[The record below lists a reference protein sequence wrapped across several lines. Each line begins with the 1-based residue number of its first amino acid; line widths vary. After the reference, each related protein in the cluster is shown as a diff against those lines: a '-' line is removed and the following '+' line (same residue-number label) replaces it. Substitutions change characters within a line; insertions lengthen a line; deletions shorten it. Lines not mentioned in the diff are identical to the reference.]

1 MAYEQEHPLING
13 ASNNTAASTPDT
25 LGGGWIFASLSSSTD
40 VDYFKVST
48 VSAALI
54 RLDLSNLLVTDTA
67 YWNLSLLNSSG
78 DYVTS
83 VSSSVNGVPLVEGA
97 NTGTTLAVNG
107 LTSAVPVGSRF
118 TFSTNAADTTIY
130 TVTSATT
137 PNSGTSTLT
146 LDQAV
151 PSGLVANT
159 ALSFD
164 PAQSLVKG
172 VNGAS
177 ASLTG
182 QVSAAGTYFVKVS
195 AASWSDA
202 EYSVRATVLPTVE
215 SGGDNNS
222 KDVAIASATTDQN
235 RPVENAWMTG
245 NLSDANDTDFWVF
258 STASMTGDIKI
269 DFAAASGD
277 NNSPEWEIKLTRW
290 SGNQP
295 LTSLQGVPLSATA
308 GASKTFTIESAKY
321 GTADTYVIE
330 VVKASGVTVDTGAYQ
345 LRLSGT
351 APDLND
357 TPIITIDS
365 VTSTLPY
372 LRVLTGV
379 NRSVKAA
386 ASDLDADVQAS
397 KVALSSLFS
406 VSDADTGQA
415 ITSYNVALSKTSGDV
430 LGSSITFVRSA
441 SSTTVGLSQ
450 TISLTAAEMATAYLL
465 PGTGTGDLS
474 LALQAFDSSGAL
486 DNSGASSVM
495 LQTLRVVSS
504 AVGVSV
510 ATDGTLS
517 LEEGNSSST
526 ETLSLSLGTAPTQNV
541 KVYLEQDNNNRFDF
555 GASVL
560 TFSPT
565 DFSTPQTVLVTAR
578 DNHFTEGL
586 HSGQISFRVVS
597 ADSQYDGYNITPL
610 AVTIVDPANH
620 PPTGG
625 ISFTGT
631 VVEDQVLMSATDLL
645 VDADTLGTLVYQWQR
660 STNNGTNWADINAA
674 TSSSYKLGD
683 ADVGNA
689 VRLVVSYVDGHG
701 STETVYSEKSSA
713 VINVNDAPTLTAF
726 ASTVGTV
733 AEDTQATIT
742 LTDLA
747 AQGNEADIDG
757 TVTGF
762 VVKAVSTG
770 TLKIGASEGAATA
783 WAATTND
790 LVDATHIAYWT
801 GALNANGTLNAF
813 TAVARDNNAA
823 ESATAIQA
831 TMNVTAVN
839 DAPTLTAFTSTIGT
853 VAEDTLATISLAD
866 LVAKGDEVDVD
877 GTVTG
882 FVVKAVSSGTLKIG
896 ASEGAATAWAAST
909 NDLVDATHIAYWT
922 GALNA
927 NGTLNAFTVV
937 AKDNSGVESSATVQA
952 TMSVTAGNDAPT
964 AANKTLTTNE
974 DTQLVLTATDFGFGD
989 VDAGAALAS
998 VKITTLQSAGAL
1010 KYNGAAVT
1018 LNQVITRADIDAS
1031 KLTFDAVGNAN
1042 GAAYATFGF
1051 TVNDGTADSAV
1062 TNAITVNVTAVN
1074 DAPTLTAFAST
1085 IGTVAEDTQATTT
1098 FADLVAKGDE
1108 VDVDGTVT
1116 GFVVKAVSSGTL
1128 KIGASEGAATAWA
1141 ATTND
1146 LVDATHIAYWS
1157 GAQNANGTLNAF
1169 TAVARDNSGAESTTA
1184 IQATMNVTAVNDA
1197 PTGAVS
1203 IGGTATQGVTLT
1215 ASNDLA
1221 DVDGIPT
1228 SGIGAISYQW
1238 LAGGSTIS
1246 GANTGT
1252 YVLTSAEV
1260 GKTVT
1265 VVASYTD
1272 NDGHAESVTSAATS
1286 SVTAIVG
1293 KTVDVVVNTW
1303 KTAAPIEG
1311 VSINGSSYSGTSSA
1325 SGATS
1330 FSSVTEANLNLTASR
1345 TVPGTE
1351 TTATS
1356 AAVNLQDAIA
1366 ILKMIVGLPVNGAN
1380 QPLSP
1385 YQSLAADFDGNGT
1398 VGLTDAIGVLKH
1410 VVGLSAPEPT
1420 WHFVNAA
1427 DTALSGI
1434 NPLNPGSPPGIS
1446 VDLSGISPVQVGL
1459 VGYLTGD
1466 VDGSFIK

>member
-13 ASNNTAASTPDT
+13 ASNNTAVSTPDT

-67 YWNLSLLNSSG
+67 YWTLSLLNSSG

-83 VSSSVNGVPLVEGA
+83 VSSSVNGVPLVEGT

-118 TFSTNAADTTIY
+118 TFATNAADTTIY

-137 PNSGTSTLT
+137 PTSGTSTLT

-159 ALSFD
+159 ALIFD
-164 PAQSLVKG
+164 PTQTLVKG

-177 ASLTG
+177 ASLTS

-222 KDVAIASATTDQN
+222 KDVAVASATTDQN
-235 RPVENAWMTG
+235 RPVENAWMSG

-295 LTSLQGVPLSATA
+295 LTSLNGVPLSATA
-308 GASKTFTIESAKY
+308 GASKTFAIEAAKY
-321 GTADTYVIE
+321 STADTYVIE
-330 VVKASGVTVDTGAYQ
+330 VVKASGVAVDTGSYQ
-345 LRLSGT
+345 LRLSGAT
-351 APDLND
+351 LDLND

-365 VTSTLPY
+365 ATSTLPY
-372 LRVLTGV
+372 VSVPTGV

-386 ASDLDADVQAS
+386 ASGLDADVQAS

-406 VSDADTGQA
+406 CSDADTGQA

-430 LGSSITFVRSA
+430 LGSSITFVRNA
-441 SSTTVGLSQ
+441 SSTAVGLSQ
-450 TISLTAAEMATAYLL
+450 TISLTATEMATAYLL
-465 PGTGTGDLS
+465 PGTGTGELS

-495 LQTLRVVSS
+495 LQTLRVVDS
-504 AVGVSV
+504 AVGVA
-510 ATDGTLS
+510 ATNDG
-517 LEEGNSSST
+517 
-526 ETLSLSLGTAPTQNV
+526 SLSLVEGDGGSSEALSFHLATAPTQDV
-541 KVYLEQDNNNRFDF
+541 KVYLEQDSNSRFVF
-555 GASVL
+555 EKSVL
-560 TFSPT
+560 TFT
-565 DFSTPQTVLVTAR
+565 TLDYATVQTVSVAAR
-578 DNHFTEGL
+578 DNQTTEGA
-586 HSGQISFRVVS
+586 HTGQIGFRVVS

-631 VVEDQVLMSATDLL
+631 VTEDQVLTAATNVLL
-645 VDADTLGTLVYQWQR
+645 DADTLGTLVYQWQR
-660 STNNGTNWADINAA
+660 STNNGTSWADISVA
-674 TSSSYKLGD
+674 TSSSYTLGD
-683 ADVGNA
+683 ADVGNT

-701 STETVYSEKSSA
+701 TTETVYSERSST

-726 ASTVGTV
+726 ALTIRTV

-790 LVDATHIAYWT
+790 LVDATHIAYWI

-839 DAPTLTAFTSTIGT
+839 DAPTLTAFASTIGT
-853 VAEDTLATISLAD
+853 VAEDTQATITFAD
-866 LVAKGDEVDVD
+866 LVAKGDEADID

-882 FVVKAVSSGTLKIG
+882 FVVKAVSTGTLKIG
-896 ASEGAATAWAAST
+896 ASEGAATAWAAT
-909 NDLVDATHIAYWT
+909 NNDLVDATHIAYWT

-927 NGTLNAFTVV
+927 NGTLNAFTAV
-937 AKDNSGVESSATVQA
+937 ARDNSGVESS
-952 TMSVTAGNDAPT
+952 
-964 AANKTLTTNE
+964 
-974 DTQLVLTATDFGFGD
+974 
-989 VDAGAALAS
+989 
-998 VKITTLQSAGAL
+998 
-1010 KYNGAAVT
+1010 
-1018 LNQVITRADIDAS
+1018 
-1031 KLTFDAVGNAN
+1031 
-1042 GAAYATFGF
+1042 
-1051 TVNDGTADSAV
+1051 
-1062 TNAITVNVTAVN
+1062 
-1074 DAPTLTAFAST
+1074 
-1085 IGTVAEDTQATTT
+1085 
-1098 FADLVAKGDE
+1098 
-1108 VDVDGTVT
+1108 
-1116 GFVVKAVSSGTL
+1116 
-1128 KIGASEGAATAWA
+1128 
-1141 ATTND
+1141 
-1146 LVDATHIAYWS
+1146 
-1157 GAQNANGTLNAF
+1157 
-1169 TAVARDNSGAESTTA
+1169 TA
-1184 IQATMNVTAVNDA
+1184 IQATMSVAAVNDA
-1197 PTGAVS
+1197 PTGGVS
-1203 IGGTATQGVTLT
+1203 ISGAATQGVTLT

-1221 DVDGIPT
+1221 DADGIPT
-1228 SGIGAISYQW
+1228 SGIGAIGYQW

-1265 VVASYTD
+1265 VVASYAD

-1293 KTVDVVVNTW
+1293 KVVDVVVNTW
-1303 KTAAPIEG
+1303 KTVAPIEG

-1330 FSSVTEANLNLTASR
+1330 FSSVTETNLNLTASR
-1345 TVPGTE
+1345 TVPSNE
-1351 TTATS
+1351 TMATS

-1410 VVGLSAPEPT
+1410 VVGLTAPEPT

-1427 DTALSGI
+1427 DTALSAI
-1434 NPLNPGSPPGIS
+1434 NPLNPGSPPAIS
-1446 VDLSGISPVQVGL
+1446 VDLSGVSPVQVQL

-1466 VDGSFIK
+1466 VDGSFVK

>member
-67 YWNLSLLNSSG
+67 YWTLSLLNSSG

-83 VSSSVNGVPLVEGA
+83 VSSSVNGVPLVEGT

-896 ASEGAATAWAAST
+896 ASEGAATAWAA
-909 NDLVDATHIAYWT
+909 
-922 GALNA
+922 
-927 NGTLNAFTVV
+927 
-937 AKDNSGVESSATVQA
+937 
-952 TMSVTAGNDAPT
+952 
-964 AANKTLTTNE
+964 
-974 DTQLVLTATDFGFGD
+974 
-989 VDAGAALAS
+989 
-998 VKITTLQSAGAL
+998 
-1010 KYNGAAVT
+1010 
-1018 LNQVITRADIDAS
+1018 
-1031 KLTFDAVGNAN
+1031 
-1042 GAAYATFGF
+1042 
-1051 TVNDGTADSAV
+1051 
-1062 TNAITVNVTAVN
+1062 
-1074 DAPTLTAFAST
+1074 
-1085 IGTVAEDTQATTT
+1085 
-1098 FADLVAKGDE
+1098 
-1108 VDVDGTVT
+1108 
-1116 GFVVKAVSSGTL
+1116 
-1128 KIGASEGAATAWA
+1128 
-1141 ATTND
+1141 TTND